1 MQNGKGSVERLKQL
15 KHIATENI
23 RSWMRERKF
32 AEWMA
37 LPPLQIHIRHRKMSC
52 DKVND
57 MGLTVV
63 ATAYCPSQSP
73 DDERNWCSLLL
84 FEWNLNNE
92 GTQAKIIAGKDV
104 VLLDHQEKEIT
115 CFLEP
120 LSFIT
125 PSLWYSDTILGYNII
140 LSFQMLNVKGG
151 CEALYNADQG
161 QRSCQS
167 FPSASSSFT

>member
-1 MQNGKGSVERLKQL
+1 MAKGSVERLKQL

-37 LPPLQIHIRHRKMSC
+37 LPPLQIHIRHLKTSC

-63 ATAYCPSQSP
+63 AIAYCPSQSP
-73 DDERNWCSLLL
+73 DDERNWCSSLL

-92 GTQAKIIAGKDV
+92 GTQAKILAGKTSSSLTTRKRKSLV
-104 VLLDHQEKEIT
+104 SWNP
-115 CFLEP
+115 FLS
-120 LSFIT
+120 LRLVYATVT
-125 PSLWYSDTILGYNII
+125 PFVDTI
-140 LSFQMLNVKGG
+140 
-151 CEALYNADQG
+151 
-161 QRSCQS
+161 
-167 FPSASSSFT
+167 